1 MLFFRWVS
9 VFPEWSIK
17 EKAAINQLEDV
28 LKIEKLKNT
37 SEMADFLVQ
46 LQGSSQQLYQ
56 KFFQSS
62 Y

>member
-1 MLFFRWVS
+1 MS
-9 VFPEWSIK
+9 VCFPRVINQR